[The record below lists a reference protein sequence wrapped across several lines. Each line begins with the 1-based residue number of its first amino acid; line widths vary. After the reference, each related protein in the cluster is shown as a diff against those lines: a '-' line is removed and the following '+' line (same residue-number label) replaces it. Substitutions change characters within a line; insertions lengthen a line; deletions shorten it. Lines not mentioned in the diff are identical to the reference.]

1 MQLLFDDFD
10 YKRLLERSGATTENG
25 SAVAGQVK
33 KGFLQIG
40 TFIQNV
46 PNKMTERY

>member
-10 YKRLLERSGATTENG
+10 NKRLLERSGATTENG